1 MLGST
6 ADLVLVVVQAN
17 NVDVR
22 ETSNLTGGSTD
33 TTTDIEHAHTGAEVH
48 LGGEVVFVAGE
59 GGTEAFAF
67 VETREVERAGP
78 GVLVEESSSVIVTWS
93 AKVLSASKAVCE
105 DG

>member
-6 ADLVLVVVQAN
+6 ADLVLVVVQAD

-22 ETSNLTGGSTD
+22 ETSDLTGGTAD

-67 VETREVERAGP
+67 VETREVEGAGP
-78 GVLVEESSSVIVTWS
+78 GVLVEESGSVIVTWS
-93 AKVLSASKAVCE
+93 VRVLSASKAVCKR
-105 DG
+105 